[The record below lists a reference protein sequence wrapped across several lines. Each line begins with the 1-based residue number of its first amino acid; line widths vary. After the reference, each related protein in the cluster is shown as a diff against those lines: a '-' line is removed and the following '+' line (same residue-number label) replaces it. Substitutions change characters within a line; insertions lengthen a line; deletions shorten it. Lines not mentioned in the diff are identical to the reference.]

1 MSVLKI
7 KNKKT
12 GEWETIASLK
22 GDAGKDGI
30 NGKDGKDY
38 ILTEEDKAEI
48 AQLALA
54 AMPAA
59 EDGEF

>member
-30 NGKDGKDY
+30 NGKDY